1 MDLGLIGA
9 VAMLVIWALLTFVM
23 NHAPG
28 YTHALLIA
36 GVSLLIWRVVK
47 RGGPATPPPPPRR

>member
-9 VAMLVIWALLTFVM
+9 IAMLAIWAIATFVM

-28 YTHALLIA
+28 FTHALLIA

-47 RGGPATPPPPPRR
+47 RGATPTPPTPPQR

>member
-9 VAMLVIWALLTFVM
+9 VAMLVIWAALTFVM
-23 NHAPG
+23 NNAPG
-28 YTHALLIA
+28 VTHALLVG

-47 RGGPATPPPPPRR
+47 RGETPTPPTPPRK